1 MVSLEREN
9 KGLASEYSIVHRLQ
23 NDHEKQTRR
32 EQTLNSIGAVEDK
45 EAAAARALPEAA
57 ALYKKQDL
65 SLGEGSTLR
74 CAERSAGLFYCPRCA
89 VRG

>member
-1 MVSLEREN
+1 MI
-9 KGLASEYSIVHRLQ
+9 AHRLQ
-23 NDHEKQTRR
+23 NDHEKQTKR

-74 CAERSAGLFYCPRCA
+74 CAGWSVDLLFL
-89 VRG
+89 